1 VQGSNL
7 SVWNRCSGLR
17 MPNVWQI
24 MHSVFTGGI
33 VSQKAT
39 PPRIP
44 VVAIIV
50 SDQDRQVLTSVSSQE
65 LLELHL
71 VESCEEACTVANQL
85 TAPVILFDRDLPGAE
100 WRTAVRSLAAS
111 PHRACVVLMS
121 GVVDDYLRQELVRR
135 GGYEVVPKPL
145 RPENISRVIRL
156 ALSYWTSAAS
166 TGAAKPAVPMGGH
179 RK

>member
-1 VQGSNL
+1 MRG
-7 SVWNRCSGLR
+7 
-17 MPNVWQI
+17 NVWQVI
-24 MHSVFTGGI
+24 HSVFAGST
-33 VSQKAT
+33 VSPKAT

-44 VVAIIV
+44 VVALVV

-71 VESCEEACTVANQL
+71 VESCEEACIVASQL

-121 GVVDDYLRQELVRR
+121 GVVDDYLRQELIRR

-145 RPENISRVIRL
+145 RPENVSRGIKL

-166 TGAAKPAVPMGGH
+166 TGASEPALPV
-179 RK
+179 RRS